1 MNKLIKQLLENLFDD
16 YDDIIQNDSDDIR
29 TELAN
34 KILKQDVEKAK
45 KWIRNNI
52 SLSNGNPYE
61 EDAFINNID
70 NYVTFECV
78 NNYQLNLEFTETIS
92 FNCPIP
98 DYVRINKIKGDC
110 TFSSSDNLPNEV
122 DGNMEIIS
130 EDTKITGALPQKIK
144 RLCINYPN
152 LKSLKGIVFPQKMEY
167 LYINCPK
174 LKSLEGINDSCTSI
188 GYLVINEDN
197 LENLTGLPDSV
208 EKLSLNYCNFQNLK
222 GCPMHLKILWLY
234 QCNNKNLIGCSESV
248 ENIQLICLENFSS
261 LEGCPSQL
269 NSLNIRECVNLKSL
283 KYISPLITGDFSVTF
298 TGLVDLSNG
307 PKEVGGNYYCNHNN
321 KMKRLNAQD
330 TVMTGHDCCFCCELA
345 KRKRK
350 ANRDMYIETVLK
362 KELPKMNKSIKVIY

>member
-1 MNKLIKQLLENLFDD
+1 
-16 YDDIIQNDSDDIR
+16 
-29 TELAN
+29 
-34 KILKQDVEKAK
+34 
-45 KWIRNNI
+45 
-52 SLSNGNPYE
+52 
-61 EDAFINNID
+61 
-70 NYVTFECV
+70 
-78 NNYQLNLEFTETIS
+78 
-92 FNCPIP
+92 
-98 DYVRINKIKGDC
+98 
-110 TFSSSDNLPNEV
+110 
-122 DGNMEIIS
+122 MEIIS
-130 EDTKITGALPQKIK
+130 EDTKITGPLPQKIK
-144 RLCINYPN
+144 SLCINYPN
-152 LKSLKGIVFPQKMEY
+152 LKSLKGIVFPQKMES

-188 GYLVINEDN
+188 GYLCINVDN
-197 LENLTGLPDSV
+197 LKDLTGLPDSV
-208 EKLSLNYCNFQNLK
+208 EKLSLDYCNLLNLK
-222 GCPMHLKILWLY
+222 GCPKHLKILWLF

-248 ENIQLICLENFSS
+248 ENIQLIQLENFSS

-269 NSLNIRECVNLKSL
+269 NSLNIKDCVNLKSL

-350 ANRDMYIETVLK
+350 ANRDMYIENVLK

>member
-16 YDDIIQNDSDDIR
+16 YDDIIQNSSDDIR
-29 TELAN
+29 TELVD
-34 KILKQDVEKAK
+34 KMLKQDVEKAK

-70 NYVTFECV
+70 NYVTFEYV

-98 DYVRINKIKGDC
+98 DYVYINKIKGNC
-110 TFSSSDNLPNEV
+110 TFSSSDNLPKEV

-130 EDTKITGALPQKIK
+130 EDTKITGPLPQKIK

-197 LENLTGLPDSV
+197 LEDLTGLPDSV

-248 ENIQLICLENFSS
+248 ENIQLIQLENFSS

-269 NSLNIRECVNLKSL
+269 NNLNIKDCVNLKSL

-350 ANRDMYIETVLK
+350 ANRDMYIENVLK